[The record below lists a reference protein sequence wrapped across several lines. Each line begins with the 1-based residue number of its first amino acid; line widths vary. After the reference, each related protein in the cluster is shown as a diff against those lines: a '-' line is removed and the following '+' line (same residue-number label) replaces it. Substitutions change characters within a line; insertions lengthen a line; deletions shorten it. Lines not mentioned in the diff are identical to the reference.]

1 MYGANELLRAPPSSQ
16 RATSSQPFE
25 IRYLAKPLRAVRLF
39 PSVAR
44 VWPSSTEHH
53 ASTISRVM
61 RVPSQPISAN
71 VRSIFLSA
79 WQTGSA
85 YW

>member
-1 MYGANELLRAPPSSQ
+1 MYGANELLKAPPSSQ

-25 IRYLAKPLRAVRLF
+25 IRYLAKPSGAVRLF

-44 VWPSSTEHH
+44 VWPSPAEHH
-53 ASTISRVM
+53 APAVSRVM

-71 VRSIFLSA
+71 VQPIFLSV